1 MSDGYPTLFTLY
13 MYIYQTFC
21 MLFDFLQIKS
31 YNGTRGE
38 IMKEKTDL
46 RIIKTKKI
54 LFDALLKLMKK
65 KNFEKIKIA
74 DICEE
79 ALINR
84 STFYAHYEDKYEL
97 LMALFEEQKI
107 SLLEK
112 LDNKENTNFSKEYLM
127 EVLNILINYIDEN
140 REIYSAI
147 LLNNRNG
154 ILIDFLI
161 DVIER
166 DVSERLK
173 DNNDIKNSNLPLD
186 IIVKFYA
193 GGLINIGMSWLTSK
207 EKYNKEQLL
216 SYINI
221 LIPDKM

>member
-1 MSDGYPTLFTLY
+1 
-13 MYIYQTFC
+13 
-21 MLFDFLQIKS
+21 
-31 YNGTRGE
+31 
-38 IMKEKTDL
+38 MKEKTDL

-107 SLLEK
+107 SLLEE
-112 LDNKENTNFSKEYLM
+112 LDNNENTNFSKEYLM
-127 EVLNILINYIDEN
+127 EVLNILINYIDDN

-147 LLNNRNG
+147 LSNNRNG

-173 DNNDIKNSNLPLD
+173 DNNEIKNSNLPLD

-193 GGLINIGMSWLTSK
+193 GGLINIGMSWLINK
-207 EKYNKEQLL
+207 EKYNKEELL